1 VRQDKEFPL
10 AHLGAAFFRDYHRSL
25 DEQGDELFAT
35 TDAIAERVRKIGGT
49 TLRSIAHISRLQ
61 RIRNNDPEHVPTI
74 DMLAEL
80 GAITSSSWSGCVR
93 RTTCATNT
101 ATSRARACSRI
112 GLMRPSP
119 GFGSCLKQRAPTVGD
134 GQRLKSGSRWA
145 GAGAPPLAKTPVEK
159 PAPYNISHLFCW
171 PGPSSPA

>member
-1 VRQDKEFPL
+1 L
-10 AHLGAAFFRDYHRSL
+10 AHPGAAFFRDYHRSL

-49 TLRSIAHISRLQ
+49 ILRSIAHISRLQ
-61 RIRNNDPEHVPTI
+61 RIQNNDAEHVPTI

-93 RTTCATNT
+93 RMMCATNT

-134 GQRLKSGSRWA
+134 GQRLKSGSRSA
-145 GAGAPPLAKTPVEK
+145 GVGAPPFAKTPVEK

-171 PGPSSPA
+171 PGPSRPA

>member
-1 VRQDKEFPL
+1 M

-61 RIRNNDPEHVPTI
+61 RIQNNDAEHVPTI

-80 GAITSSSWSGCVR
+80 GSDNKQLVVWMRETHDVCNEHGDVASASLLENWIDEAEPRIWFLSEATRADGWR
-93 RTTCATNT
+93 RSA
-101 ATSRARACSRI
+101 AEIWFAL
-112 GLMRPSP
+112 G
-119 GFGSCLKQRAPTVGD
+119 
-134 GQRLKSGSRWA
+134 GSRRAAACKDA
-145 GAGAPPLAKTPVEK
+145 G
-159 PAPYNISHLFCW
+159 
-171 PGPSSPA
+171 

>member
-10 AHLGAAFFRDYHRSL
+10 AHPGAAFFRDYHRSL

-61 RIRNNDPEHVPTI
+61 RIRNNDAEHVPTI

-80 GAITSSSWSGCVR
+80 GAITSNSWSGCVR

-134 GQRLKSGSRWA
+134 GQRLKSGSRSA
-145 GAGAPPLAKTPVEK
+145 GVGAPPFAKTPVEK

-171 PGPSSPA
+171 PGPSRPA